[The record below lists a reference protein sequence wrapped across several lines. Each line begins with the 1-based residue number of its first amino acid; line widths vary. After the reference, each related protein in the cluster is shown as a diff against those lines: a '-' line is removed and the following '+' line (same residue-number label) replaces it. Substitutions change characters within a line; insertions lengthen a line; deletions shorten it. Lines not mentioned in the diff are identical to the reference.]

1 MNPLISFVKNAFA
14 HAVLIGST
22 TLQRHAMPSR
32 KGGRD
37 KSDLPH
43 GYPGAKLARAAAMK
57 RVGVKHLG
65 LRLDVKKG

>member
-1 MNPLISFVKNAFA
+1 MTPLLAKLFA
-14 HAVLIGST
+14 RVGLKPT
-22 TLQRHAMPSR
+22 TNYGMPIVPKLSR

-43 GYPGAKLARAAAMK
+43 GYPGAKMARKAVMK

-65 LRLDVKKG
+65 LRLDGVTV